1 MKRIT
6 LSFFAFSLVFS
17 LAFSALNAQTSL
29 EFDGMDGYAQISTSG
44 DNAFHFVNN
53 FTIEAW
59 IKMDVLGHWPT
70 IASNSNHVSEYTGFW
85 FGVNDS
91 GNGGLQVFDGNWN
104 NVSGT
109 TNVIDSSWHHLAG
122 VYRNDSLFILVD
134 GTLEG
139 AAPASFAI
147 YDNTPLT
154 FGNDA
159 FNDILIGQI
168 EDLRFWN
175 IAKSYSDI
183 NQYKDSCLT
192 GQESNLVAFYQFE
205 EGKGSTFADLTGHNH
220 NGLLVNMDTTVAWTP
235 GLNCTYDPLGVTQEV
250 ITLDKISIFPN
261 PSQGLVN
268 IDLYNLEEAS
278 IRIFDINGKLIYNRE
293 NISNKTYQFEFNE
306 IPGVYFVVISSNGQQ
321 KHFKLIKL

>member
-1 MKRIT
+1 MKKIA
-6 LSFFAFSLVFS
+6 LFFFGFSLVFS
-17 LAFSALNAQTSL
+17 SLNAQTSL
-29 EFDGMDGYAQISTSG
+29 EFDGYDDYAQISTIG
-44 DNAFHFVNN
+44 DTAFHFLND

-59 IKMDVLGHWPT
+59 IRMETIGYWPT
-70 IASNSNHVSEYTGFW
+70 IASNSSAAYNGFW

-91 GNGGLQVFDGNWN
+91 GYGGLQVLDGNWY

-139 AAPASFAI
+139 SAPASSAI

-154 FGNDA
+154 IGNDA
-159 FNDILIGQI
+159 FNDILIGRI

-175 IAKSYSDI
+175 IAKPYSDI

-205 EGKGSTFADLTGHNH
+205 ESTGNTFADLTGNNH
-220 NGLLVNMDTTVAWTP
+220 NGTLINMDTSAAWTS
-235 GLNCTYDPLGVTQEV
+235 GLNCTYSTVSIKEV
-250 ITLDKISIFPN
+250 ITLDEISIFPN
-261 PSQGLVN
+261 PSQGIVN
-268 IDLYNLEEAS
+268 IDFSNLIEAS
-278 IRIFDINGKLIYNRE
+278 IHILNSNGKLIYYME
-293 NISNKTYQFEFNE
+293 NIRSKTYQLEFNE
-306 IPGVYFVVISSNGQQ
+306 TPGVYFVVISANDQQ
-321 KHFKLIKL
+321 QHFKLIKI